1 MSGAREALPSRLRE
15 GSGEGATYVLAS
27 GLFDQPLPQPLP
39 QAEGEQQDCVL
50 DTGATR

>member
-1 MSGAREALPSRLRE
+1 MSASQNAFPSRLRE

-39 QAEGEQQDCVL
+39 QAEGEQQDYVL